1 MVRSVNIYKRSKGK
15 GYDLP
20 LRQATE
26 FIVNRYIGS
35 GLKKITQN
43 KYIKMNF
50 IWETAL
56 KCNWKNLYGLE
67 KGSYIHSGVYDH
79 HIYMRG
85 KLEKKKYTKNDRR
98 RY

>member
-50 IWETAL
+50 I
-56 KCNWKNLYGLE
+56 
-67 KGSYIHSGVYDH
+67 
-79 HIYMRG
+79 
-85 KLEKKKYTKNDRR
+85 
-98 RY
+98 